1 MVAMRTML
9 AYLCVDKARIV
20 WFFVC
25 CAVTLILAWK
35 LKNAETVRLRDKIA
49 LPAMA
54 LIVLNLN
61 PVSAHFLLK
70 DSVETQALRFV
81 WLIPTTAFM
90 GCATVLLV
98 DLLRPKAVKLA
109 VAAAVPFVILC
120 FCNGFYRA
128 QHTWTN
134 TTPNW
139 YKIPPVVVD
148 LCDEIAEDTAYTE
161 KKAIFPMPLNLWVRQ
176 YRAEIEMPFA
186 WYGHDWYDETRIA
199 LFEAMP
205 PDAEVIDLDKL
216 GENAVKGGYTYI
228 VLAEDGKYSGNIEDY
243 GFEEIY
249 RVQYP
254 TVQNAKD
261 YDKTYVLYRQ
271 EGEVQS

>member
-35 LKNAETVRLRDKIA
+35 LKTAETVRLRDKIA

-98 DLLRPKAVKLA
+98 DLLRPKAVKLLA
-109 VAAAVPFVILC
+109 AAAVPFVILC

-139 YKIPPVVVD
+139 YKVPPVVVD
-148 LCDEIAEDTAYTE
+148 LCDKIAEDTAYTE

-271 EGEVQS
+271 EGKVQS

>member
-35 LKNAETVRLRDKIA
+35 LKTAETVRLRDKIA

-148 LCDEIAEDTAYTE
+148 LCDEIAEDDAYTE

>member
-35 LKNAETVRLRDKIA
+35 LKTAETVRLRDKIA

-148 LCDEIAEDTAYTE
+148 LCDKIAEDDAYTE

-199 LFEAMP
+199 LFEAMS
-205 PDAEVIDLDKL
+205 PDAEVIYLDKL

>member
-35 LKNAETVRLRDKIA
+35 LKTAETVRLRDKIA

-81 WLIPTTAFM
+81 WLIPATAFM

-109 VAAAVPFVILC
+109 AAAAVPFVILC

-148 LCDEIAEDTAYTE
+148 LCDEIAEDDAYTE

-199 LFEAMP
+199 LFEAMS

-228 VLAEDGKYSGNIEDY
+228 VLAEDGEYSGSIEDY